1 MRSKRFIWFLIM
13 IALGAAG
20 GLAYGWLINP
30 VQYVDTDPQSLRA
43 DYKADYILMV
53 AEIYESD
60 RDLASAQSRLAF
72 VSARPPQQVVS
83 EGILA
88 AQQIGYAVEDLE
100 VMGRLM
106 QAFQAAQ
113 TPVPQ
118 GEQP

>member
-1 MRSKRFIWFLIM
+1 MRLKRFIWFLIM
-13 IALGAAG
+13 IAMGAVG
-20 GLAYGWLINP
+20 GLAYGWILNP
-30 VQYVDTDPQSLRA
+30 VQYVDTAPQSLRA

-53 AEIYESD
+53 AEIYEGD
-60 RDLASAQSRLAF
+60 RNLETAQARLAF
-72 VSARPPQQVVS
+72 FGSRPPQQIVS

-88 AQQIGYAVEDLE
+88 AQRIGYEVEDLE
-100 VMGRLM
+100 KMGRLM